1 MEIRCEI
8 RNNSSFLNIWGHFWD
23 NLDKDPSTYH
33 WVDGRNCFRQHR
45 NAFKYLLPI
54 KTLRKPLYMTSFFN
68 ISVIRSIFA
77 LCCGPRITWNSKLT
91 LEKLFNTTYSFQRLL
106 LTIST
111 LKQTIISIKVKTLTF
126 FIFIFVSPSVA

>member
-8 RNNSSFLNIWGHFWD
+8 RNKSSFLNIWGHFWD
-23 NLDKDPSTYH
+23 NLDKDPATYH
-33 WVDGRNCFRQHR
+33 WVDGRNCFKQYR
-45 NAFKYLLPI
+45 NAFKYLLSI
-54 KTLRKPLYMTSFFN
+54 KTLRKPLYMTSFCN

-77 LCCGPRITWNSKLT
+77 LCCGPRIRWNSKLT
-91 LEKLFNTTYSFQRLL
+91 LKKLFNTTYSFQRLL